1 MLQID
6 GICAGYG
13 DLKVLFDVSLR
24 VETGECVALVGSNG
38 VGKTTLLNVIGG
50 HVPAT
55 AGRIRWNNVE
65 LLEKRTLD
73 RAELGIAHIPQ
84 GRGILGTM
92 SVYDNLLLGGYCKR
106 SKPHRMENM
115 EKTFEIFPK
124 LKERIKQ
131 IAGSLSGGE
140 QQMLAIARALIME
153 PKLLMLDEPSLGLAP
168 IVVEEVFRQIRRIR
182 DTGVSILII
191 EQNLMAAL
199 SVAQRGYVMEQG
211 RIALTGS
218 SEELRRNQ
226 QIKKAYLGI

>member
-1 MLQID
+1 MLEIK
-6 GICAGYG
+6 GIRAGYG
-13 DLKVLFDVSLR
+13 DLKVLFDVDIT
-24 VETGECVALVGSNG
+24 VDTGECVALVGSNG

-55 AGRIRWNNVE
+55 AGEIFWNGVD
-65 LLEKRTLD
+65 LLNCRAED
-73 RAELGIAHIPQ
+73 RANLGIAHIPQ
-84 GRGILGTM
+84 GRGILGSMT
-92 SVYDNLLLGGYCKR
+92 VYDNLILGGFCKR
-106 SKPHRMENM
+106 SKPNRLKNM
-115 EKTFEIFPK
+115 EMTFELFPK

-131 IAGSLSGGE
+131 VAGSLSGGE

-211 RIALTGS
+211 KITITGTN
-218 SEELRRNQ
+218 EELRENQ
-226 QIKKAYLGI
+226 EVKKAYLGI

>member
-13 DLKVLFDVSLR
+13 DLKVLFDVSLQ

-73 RAELGIAHIPQ
+73 RAELGIAHITQ

-106 SKPHRMENM
+106 SKPRRMENM

-168 IVVEEVFRQIRRIR
+168 IVVEEVFRQIRKIR

-211 RIALTGS
+211 RITLTGS
-218 SEELRRNQ
+218 SEELRGNQ